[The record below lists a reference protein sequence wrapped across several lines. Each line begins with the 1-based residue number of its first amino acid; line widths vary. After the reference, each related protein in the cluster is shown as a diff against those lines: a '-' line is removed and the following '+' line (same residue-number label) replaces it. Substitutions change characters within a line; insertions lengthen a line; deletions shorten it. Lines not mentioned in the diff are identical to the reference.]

1 MDKKELIERCKEGDG
16 QALGLLYQTYA
27 GRMMKICNYY
37 VPDRQTAQ
45 DLLHDGF
52 IIIFTSIHALQSP
65 DRLESWMG
73 TIMKNLSIS
82 YLKQRNIRDSLLI
95 PLEEVGEDEEPMD
108 VASADKFPSYA
119 TMLRLIE
126 ALPEGYCKIFKLAVL
141 EGLSHKEIG
150 LLLDIAPHSSSSQLS
165 RAKEMLRKLFSQHRV
180 MVGVLVLLSVFSLHI
195 FHYTRDEAVVEGY
208 GNVSERNDYEPKEEC
223 ALPEDTAETTAPHAI
238 IPRQVYA
245 ESVQLRA
252 IELPV
257 AHRDTVP
264 ETSDTIP
271 AQDKPN
277 VNLAQENG
285 RLCDTPLLK
294 RLSSGRKEWL
304 LAFSCSGGESRID
317 FRETVIPGDIS
328 SEEPKEVRE
337 ESRHHVP
344 VILAL
349 SMQKRINGRWGMETG
364 VQYTCLRSDFTVIG
378 DTHLEKRQK
387 IHYIGIPLK
396 GIFGV
401 WNKRHFSLY
410 TSAGVTL
417 DIPFKAV
424 SEESVMGN
432 NQAVDRKKNPLNPS
446 WQWSTSFGIGVQYQL
461 TSSIGIYAEPNLH
474 YYFHGRNDV
483 KTIRTERPFQVTLPV
498 GIRLS
503 W

>member
-27 GRMMKICNYY
+27 GRMMKICTYY
-37 VPDRQTAQ
+37 VPDRQVAQ

-82 YLKQRNIRDSLLI
+82 YLKQRNIRDSLFI

-108 VASADKFPSYA
+108 VASADEFPSYTA
-119 TMLRLIE
+119 ILRLIE
-126 ALPEGYCKIFKLAVL
+126 TLPEGYCKIFKLAVL

-165 RAKEMLRKLFSQHRV
+165 RAKKMLRKLFSQYRV
-180 MVGVLVLLSVFSLHI
+180 MAGVLVLLSVFSLHI

-208 GNVSERNDYEPKEEC
+208 GNVSERNDYEQREDC
-223 ALPEDTAETTAPHAI
+223 VLPEDTAGTTAPHATV
-238 IPRQVYA
+238 PRQIYA
-245 ESVQLRA
+245 ASVQRHA

-264 ETSDTIP
+264 ETTDTIP
-271 AQDKPN
+271 ARNEQG
-277 VNLAQENG
+277 VNLAPENS
-285 RLCDTPLLK
+285 RLYDTPLHK
-294 RLSSGRKEWL
+294 RLPSGKKEWL
-304 LAFSCSGGESRID
+304 FSFSCSSGESRTD
-317 FRETVIPGDIS
+317 FRGTVIPGDIS
-328 SEEPKEVRE
+328 SEEPKEVRK

-349 SMQKRINGRWGMETG
+349 SVQKRINGRWGVETG
-364 VQYTCLRSDFTVIG
+364 VQYTCLRSDFTAIG

-396 GIFGV
+396 GTFDV
-401 WNKRHFSLY
+401 WNKRNFSLY

-432 NQAVDRKKNPLNPS
+432 NQAVDRRKNPLNPS
-446 WQWSTSFGIGVQYQL
+446 WQWSTNFGIGVQYQL
-461 TSSIGIYAEPNLH
+461 TPSIGIYAEPNLH
-474 YYFHGRNDV
+474 YYFHDRTDV
-483 KTIRTERPFQVTLPV
+483 KTIRTEKPFQVTLPV